1 MNAPNVLED
10 VAIEAAIK
18 GLRIGAFVAHLARE
32 KPSTI
37 EELYSEF
44 EKYCKSDNDLC
55 RRLEEQNLNKQYPR
69 NNRNG
74 QRGNRSQG
82 QSQPQQVPDQ
92 VFNIEQQ
99 GNSQQWQQM

>member
-1 MNAPNVLED
+1 

-18 GLRIGAFVAHLARE
+18 GLCIGAFAAHLAQE
-32 KPSTI
+32 KTNI
-37 EELYSEF
+37 IKELYSEF

-69 NNRNG
+69 NNRKG

-82 QSQPQQVPDQ
+82 QSQPQQPSDQQ

-99 GNSQQWQQM
+99 GNSQKWQ